1 MRSLYGIIMQIIL
14 QQIIINHCLSF
25 LLSHPSSVDMIS
37 YDKRSVFTGCNSDC
51 LCSASDWD
59 PICGENGITY
69 VSPCLAGCTSS
80 AGSGKNTVSHRST
93 QWNYSGKKKRLWEW
107 VFVQYT
113 ACIAVC
119 VCILLYMVVCVRPC
133 VCMSLQV
140 FSNCSCVG
148 VAGNFTAST
157 GQCPHTDDCDRMF
170 PYFLALS
177 VITSF
182 IISLGGTPGYMILIR
197 SDFIYEVNI
206 MKGEK
211 KETLKSLNYHCSH
224 RCKGS
229 YQL

>member
-1 MRSLYGIIMQIIL
+1 MQSLYGIIMQIIL

-51 LCSASDWD
+51 FCSASDWD

-80 AGSGKNTVSHRST
+80 AGSGKNTVSYRST
-93 QWNYSGKKKRLWEW
+93 QWNYSGKKKGYGNECCRQVYECWYSTLHAI
-107 VFVQYT
+107 YT
-113 ACIAVC
+113 C
-119 VCILLYMVVCVRPC
+119 YTWSC

-197 SDFIYEVNI
+197 SD
-206 MKGEK
+206 
-211 KETLKSLNYHCSH
+211 LN
-224 RCKGS
+224 
-229 YQL
+229 